1 MFKTDLKKR
10 MQAILSLDSHP
21 GHIAAGFAV
30 GVFISITP
38 FVGAHTFIA
47 ILTAI
52 IFKLNKL
59 TTITGSLINTP
70 LTILP
75 LLMIN
80 YRLGEFLLGQRPRD
94 VSFLVFDWHHLKEY
108 AAALFIGTSITGL
121 AAALVS
127 YVLIYRLVLRF
138 QQKDQG
144 LAALS
149 RAAVITG
156 EAIELED
163 QEKQP

>member
-1 MFKTDLKKR
+1 MFKTDFKQR
-10 MQAILSLDSHP
+10 MLSVLELDSDPRHV
-21 GHIAAGFAV
+21 ATGFAV

-38 FVGAHTFIA
+38 FIGIQTFIA
-47 ILTAI
+47 II
-52 IFKLNKL
+52 SSFVFKLNKL